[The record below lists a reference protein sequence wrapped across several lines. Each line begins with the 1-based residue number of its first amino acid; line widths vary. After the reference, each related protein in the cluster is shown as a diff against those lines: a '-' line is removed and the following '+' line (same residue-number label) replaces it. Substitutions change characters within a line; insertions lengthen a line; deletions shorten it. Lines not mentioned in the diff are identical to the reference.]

1 MKLLCQVAGAFAV
14 STLLAGCGSASGCS
28 GVDMNTEYS
37 ANAMFIPSIVRLVN
51 SNDSPRLVNLAVI
64 RPDGSEGATRTVSV
78 PAKGTA
84 EERVDNLS
92 RDYRVEIKSCQ

>member
-1 MKLLCQVAGAFAV
+1 MKMSCQIAGAFAA
-14 STLLAGCGSASGCS
+14 SALLAGCGSSSGCS
-28 GVDMNTEYS
+28 GVNINTEYS

-51 SNDSPRLVNLAVI
+51 SNDSTRLVTLAVI

-84 EERVDNLS
+84 EERLDNLS
-92 RDYRVEIKSCQ
+92 REYRVEIKSCQ